1 MSLKLYKKSAWGN
14 TNVQLPEEEMLLDMD
29 NPIHAAIKG
38 SLVREAQRA
47 EGPEDIVNVMKLA
60 GCVTS
65 KNSDVA
71 TPGQTKIGVRTI
83 TTVSDGKA
91 DHEIDHPQTLQVYL
105 KNGFTIKSTR
115 TEDVYDG

>member
-60 GCVTS
+60 GVS
-65 KNSDVA
+65 
-71 TPGQTKIGVRTI
+71 TI
-83 TTVSDGKA
+83 VFLLSFLSFFWYRERVVK
-91 DHEIDHPQTLQVYL
+91 
-105 KNGFTIKSTR
+105 
-115 TEDVYDG
+115 